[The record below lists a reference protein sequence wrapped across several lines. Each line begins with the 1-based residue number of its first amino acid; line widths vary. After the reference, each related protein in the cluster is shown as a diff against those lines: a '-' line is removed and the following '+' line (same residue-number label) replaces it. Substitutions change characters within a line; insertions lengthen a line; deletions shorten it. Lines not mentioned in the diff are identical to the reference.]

1 MKLPPCKTFL
11 HYPHAKHRAEGI
23 ITITDRARVCEP
35 WPSLRIAV
43 KSTVTRQVST
53 TSKQWH
59 DIPFSFSQKEKERE
73 PTDEFSSKH
82 KRKDTRV
89 RVVFRLWI
97 ADAGTLSVSSQR
109 WDRLGFRAA
118 GKNYVARALSWSII
132 FFYWCPL
139 SLVCFYLHFSSMTLP
154 CSSSLAPLWSAVILS
169 SFHRLKYTTAQKTYE
184 FFVRKFFWHPS
195 CNSIKRNSIKLHQL
209 SRTTHISEFR
219 RTPSH
224 HLIDHTRPVYAMK
237 LQSEAWFCST
247 HPPIIPNK
255 STHK

>member
-1 MKLPPCKTFL
+1 MIFHFL
-11 HYPHAKHRAEGI
+11 FHKKKRKG
-23 ITITDRARVCEP
+23 
-35 WPSLRIAV
+35 SLLM
-43 KSTVTRQVST
+43 
-53 TSKQWH
+53 
-59 DIPFSFSQKEKERE
+59 
-73 PTDEFSSKH
+73 SSLANT
-82 KRKDTRV
+82 RKDTRV
-89 RVVFRLWI
+89 RVVFRLWK
-97 ADAGTLSVSSQR
+97 ADAGTLSISSQR

-118 GKNYVARALSWSII
+118 GKNYVARALSRSII
-132 FFYWCPL
+132 CFYW
-139 SLVCFYLHFSSMTLP
+139 
-154 CSSSLAPLWSAVILS
+154 CSSSLAPLWPAVILS

-195 CNSIKRNSIKLHQL
+195 CNSIKLHQL

>member
-1 MKLPPCKTFL
+1 MIFHFL
-11 HYPHAKHRAEGI
+11 FHKKKRKG
-23 ITITDRARVCEP
+23 
-35 WPSLRIAV
+35 SLLL
-43 KSTVTRQVST
+43 
-53 TSKQWH
+53 
-59 DIPFSFSQKEKERE
+59 
-73 PTDEFSSKH
+73 SSLANT
-82 KRKDTRV
+82 RKDTRV

-132 FFYWCPL
+132 FFYLCPL

-184 FFVRKFFWHPS
+184 FFVREFFWHPS
-195 CNSIKRNSIKLHQL
+195 CNSIKLHQL

-255 STHK
+255 STQK